1 VTSTRK
7 IEANRKNARASTGP
21 KTAQGRARMARNA
34 FRHGL
39 SLPVCSDP
47 VLCEEV
53 ESLARRI
60 AGPEANVEIRELARR
75 AAEAQID
82 LGRVHDARYRLL
94 SEALSNPDHESRAGT
109 PQKLALILS
118 QEAKRLL
125 AMDRYERRALLR
137 RKVAL
142 RALDDMRRSGSI

>member
-21 KTAQGRARMARNA
+21 KTAQGRARLARNA
-34 FRHGL
+34 LSHGL

-53 ESLARRI
+53 ESLARKI
-60 AGPEANVEIRELARR
+60 AGTEARVEIREVARR

-82 LGRVHDARYRLL
+82 LGRVRYARYRLL
-94 SEALSNPDHESRAGT
+94 SDALSNPDYDSRADT
-109 PQKLALILS
+109 AEI
-118 QEAKRLL
+118 
-125 AMDRYERRALLR
+125 RADP
-137 RKVAL
+137 VAL
-142 RALDDMRRSGSI
+142 GQAVAGAGPL

>member
-21 KTAQGRARMARNA
+21 KTAHGRARMARNA
-34 FRHGL
+34 LRHGL

-53 ESLARRI
+53 ESLARKI
-60 AGPEANVEIRELARR
+60 AGPEANVEIRDLARR

-82 LGRVHDARYRLL
+82 LGRVHDARYLLL
-94 SEALSNPDHESRAGT
+94 SDALSNPDYPSRADT
-109 PQKLALILS
+109 PQP
-118 QEAKRLL
+118 R
-125 AMDRYERRALLR
+125 
-137 RKVAL
+137 
-142 RALDDMRRSGSI
+142 